1 MYNKCMSID
10 KMLSE
15 KLYNPSKAVRFEAL
29 KNLVKRNKM
38 NTSSLL
44 RKFLLFEKD
53 KELIFYARK
62 SLDILSKNLRKKITP
77 FDITDHEF
85 IQALYSNDNA
95 AKIDTMQKIIKLR
108 KKKYLPY
115 LIEKTKTE
123 DDIFVIATL
132 VKAIGYLGSEEN
144 IDLLCEF
151 LKSPDGRVRA
161 NTVEALAV
169 IGGEKVLPV
178 VLPMLEDKHPRVKI
192 TTANYLISNS
202 DDINIDNIIEK
213 YSRSNSLP
221 EKAAVIF
228 LIDKIRAPR
237 YANVLMLLSKDKNK
251 VIAKDAQSALKK
263 ISKIQDTAENIDEF
277 AMLEKLSVD
286 RQPDPLTPDSRPKSH
301 DTFFSLVEKLFDSR
315 NPDDIKKTILKLE
328 RLGDTRAI
336 EKLNVLESNSKVVNY
351 FKKRA
356 IDKLSN
362 IEQHITT
369 CPNCGFQ
376 IRKEK
381 NEA

>member
-1 MYNKCMSID
+1 MSID

-29 KNLVKRNKM
+29 KNLVKRNRM
-38 NTSSLL
+38 NTPSIL

-53 KELIFYARK
+53 TELIFYARK
-62 SLDILSKNLRKKITP
+62 SLDMLSKNIRKKIAP
-77 FDITDHEF
+77 YDITDHEF
-85 IQALYSNDNA
+85 IQALYSNDNS
-95 AKIDTMQKIIKLR
+95 AKIDTLQKIIKLR

-123 DDIFVIATL
+123 EDMFVIATL
-132 VKAIGYLGSEEN
+132 VKAIGYLGSDEE
-144 IDLLCEF
+144 IDLLCNF

-169 IGGEKVLPV
+169 IGGEKVLPLI
-178 VLPMLEDKHPRVKI
+178 LPMLEDKHPRVKI

-202 DDINIDNIIEK
+202 EDINIDGIIEK
-213 YSRSNSLP
+213 YSNSKSLP

-228 LIDKIRAPR
+228 LIDKIRTPR
-237 YANVLMLLSKDKNK
+237 YAKTLMHLSKDKNK
-251 VIAKDAQSALKK
+251 VIAKDAQKTLKK
-263 ISKIQDTAENIDEF
+263 ISKIQESPEDIDEF

-286 RQPDPLTPDSRPKSH
+286 RQTEVPIRDQRPGTH
-301 DTFFSLVEKLFDSR
+301 DTFFSLVERLFESK

-336 EKLNVLESNSKVVNY
+336 EKLKVLESDSKVVNY
-351 FKKRA
+351 FKQRA
-356 IDKLSN
+356 IEKLSN
-362 IEQHITT
+362 IEQQIIT

-376 IRKEK
+376 IRKANGESDG
-381 NEA
+381 